1 MFKRL
6 FWMFVG
12 IVIGVLTVTK
22 ARAYVKAKMPS
33 SASRFI
39 FDEEPKNITLR
50 TVMGLFKD
58 FNTSRKEHEAELNS
72 RYANRKNREF

>member
-6 FWMFVG
+6 FWMFIG

-58 FNTSRKEHEAELNS
+58 FNESRKKHEAELNS
-72 RYANRKNREF
+72 RYANRRNREF

>member
-72 RYANRKNREF
+72 RYANCRNREF